1 MCIVLKVR
9 LLFQI
14 KGDGDC
20 FFSAALAQIEF
31 VTENCSKRYSP
42 IYLQLLLHFI
52 KEVDVLEDMVV
63 KELKEN
69 YGMPD
74 SQEKEDDPGPFSIAN
89 YVMYMAQDKVWADSI
104 CIKLLASMWGCRITV
119 LRSDSCK
126 EIRFRHDKGLKDSDF
141 IFIYNCESDGG
152 HFSTALRVNKIRM
165 KASKLVRIRNFNV
178 EEDMEEREGRGEGV
192 VLGKDY
198 VAVNKEK
205 LRVLKYKAMKYD
217 KIKEFVD
224 DSSGVAATTLD
235 LSSVRSSVSTS
246 QPRISSIRGKEE
258 EPNIQVVGEEDVKCN
273 KCQKEFKSTAELKQH
288 IDVKHKDIY
297 SFVCRVCNKGFTSR
311 VGYSKHK
318 LQHKPKSEIEKLPKE
333 VVPEKG
339 KKSTGV
345 NVCKNE
351 GHEPIYF
358 MSVQAFK
365 KHMKEKHI
373 NLKFTS
379 AQVVGRNLAP
389 KVI

>member
-14 KGDGDC
+14 KADGDC
-20 FFSAALAQIEF
+20 FFSSALAQIEF

-42 IYLQLLLHFI
+42 IYLWCHMLLHFI

-69 YGMPD
+69 YRMPD
-74 SQEKEDDPGPFSIAN
+74 SQEKEDDPGPFSIAD

-104 CIKLLASMWGCRITV
+104 CIKLLVSMWGCRITV

-141 IFIYNCESDGG
+141 IFIYNCDSDGG

-165 KASKLVRIRNFNV
+165 KASKWIRIRNFNF

-217 KIKEFVD
+217 LG
-224 DSSGVAATTLD
+224 GV
-235 LSSVRSSVSTS
+235 SSSVSTS
-246 QPRISSIRGKEE
+246 QPRISSIRRKEK
-258 EPNIQVVGEEDVKCN
+258 EPNI
-273 KCQKEFKSTAELKQH
+273 
-288 IDVKHKDIY
+288 
-297 SFVCRVCNKGFTSR
+297 
-311 VGYSKHK
+311 
-318 LQHKPKSEIEKLPKE
+318 
-333 VVPEKG
+333 
-339 KKSTGV
+339 
-345 NVCKNE
+345 
-351 GHEPIYF
+351 
-358 MSVQAFK
+358 
-365 KHMKEKHI
+365 
-373 NLKFTS
+373 
-379 AQVVGRNLAP
+379 
-389 KVI
+389 